1 MSTGDQGVSA
11 GVALRDAGVAGVVD
25 VGAEL
30 VSARVGAFGAAGT
43 PARAETSS
51 APTQAQRKTV
61 APSPAEPVGNGGG
74 HPATWSSELGGTHL
88 HAGPGVLARLGEI
101 ARHLGAGRVL
111 LVTDPGLRAAGHAGR
126 ALAALESAG
135 IAAALFDSVGE
146 NPSSSQVE
154 AGRDAAAAHR
164 ADFLVAL
171 GGGSAL
177 DAAKG
182 INFLV
187 TNGGRMEDYWGFG
200 KATRPLLP
208 AIGVPTTAGTG
219 SDAQSYA
226 LISQEGT
233 HRKMACGDR
242 GARFRAVLL
251 DPDLAATAPRR
262 VAAIAGLDALSHAVE
277 SYATKSRNPVSRLY
291 AREAWR
297 LLEGNLE
304 RHLAAPSHPDKAG
317 AMLLGAHLAGAAIE
331 SSMLGAAHGCANPLT
346 ARYGVPHGVAVA
358 LGLPHVVRWNG
369 AGDAGLYDGLD
380 DRYDAAGIAARIEEL
395 RAAAGLP
402 ARLSDVPEW
411 GIGREHLPELAQA
424 AAAEWTASHNP
435 RLATPADLLAIY
447 EAAF

>member
-1 MSTGDQGVSA
+1 MS
-11 GVALRDAGVAGVVD
+11 
-25 VGAEL
+25 GAVE
-30 VSARVGAFGAAGT
+30 
-43 PARAETSS
+43 
-51 APTQAQRKTV
+51 
-61 APSPAEPVGNGGG
+61 
-74 HPATWSSELGGTHL
+74 ELGVEVAAAPVPGVEAWTAEIGTVRL

-101 ARHLGAGRVL
+101 ARDLGAARVL
-111 LVTDPGLRAAGHAGR
+111 LVTDPGVRAAGHADR
-126 ALAALESAG
+126 ALSCLESAG
-135 IAAALFDSVGE
+135 LAAALFDGVSE
-146 NPSSSQVE
+146 NPSTTQVE
-154 AGRDAAAAHR
+154 AGRAAAEAHR
-164 ADFLVAL
+164 ADVLVAL
-171 GGGSAL
+171 GGGSSL

-200 KATRPLLP
+200 KARLPLLP
-208 AIGVPTTAGTG
+208 SIAVPTTAGTG

-242 GARFRAVLL
+242 SARFRAVLL
-251 DPDLAATAPRR
+251 DPDLLATAPRR

-277 SYATKSRNPVSRLY
+277 SYATRRRNPVSRLY
-291 AREAWR
+291 AREGWR

-304 RHLAAPSHPDKAG
+304 RHLAAPSHPETAG

-331 SSMLGAAHGCANPLT
+331 NAMLGAAHGCANPLT
-346 ARYGVPHGVAVA
+346 ARHGVPHGIAVA

-369 AGDAGLYDGLD
+369 AGDPELYRGLDNRYDGD
-380 DRYDAAGIAARIEEL
+380 PDALAARIEDI

-411 GIGREHLPELAQA
+411 GIERAHLPGLAEA
-424 AAAEWTASHNP
+424 AAQEWTTSHNP
-435 RLATPADLLAIY
+435 RPATAADLLAIY